1 MTPIR
6 YTTDLDGRKRVYGW
20 VSLAAPERERR
31 LARARELWGT
41 MPKKHVALV
50 SGVPID
56 ALRRAFEPGYA
67 EHRAMKQR
75 ERVLRER
82 SGEASPPRV
91 PHVHR
96 VVPEDDARSLTAR
109 LMGDPNP
116 ADQRRAGS

>member
-6 YTTDLDGRKRVYGW
+6 YTTDLDGRRRVYGW
-20 VSLAAPERERR
+20 VSLAAPER
-31 LARARELWGT
+31 
-41 MPKKHVALV
+41 VALA

-82 SGEASPPRV
+82 MGEASPPRE

-96 VVPEDDARSLTAR
+96 AVPEDDARSLTAR